1 MNILFVCTGNI
12 SRSFLAEK
20 LFKNEV
26 ATLKLVNICTQSV
39 GLFAY
44 PGNQPDPV
52 MVDYLSKKKIPVERH
67 EARQITKECVD
78 WADLILVMEKGHLK
92 MIEESWP
99 EVKGKVELLG
109 KLASEGQHKDDV
121 IDPFGKSPYH
131 YRLAQA
137 QITMA
142 IRALVQR
149 LILGQNKEQN
159 AQN

>member
-20 LFKNEV
+20 LLKNEV
-26 ATLKLVNICTQSV
+26 ATLKLMNICTLSV

-44 PGNQPDPV
+44 PGSQPDPI
-52 MVDYLSKKKIPVERH
+52 MVDYLSKRGIPEERH
-67 EARQITKECVD
+67 EAKQITKEHVE
-78 WADLILVMEKGHLK
+78 WSDLILVMEKGHAR

-109 KLASEGQHKDDV
+109 QLASEGQHKDDV

-142 IRALVQR
+142 IHSLVKR
-149 LILGQNKEQN
+149 LISDQDKDPN